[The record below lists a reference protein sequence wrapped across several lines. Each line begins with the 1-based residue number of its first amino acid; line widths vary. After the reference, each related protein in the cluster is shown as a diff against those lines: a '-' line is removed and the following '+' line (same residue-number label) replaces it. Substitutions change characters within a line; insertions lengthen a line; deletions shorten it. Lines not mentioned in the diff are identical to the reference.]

1 MWCFLKFLPGLEA
14 SRPRERTFWN
24 HPGNLVGCDHRSI
37 TGKIGLLE
45 WIQEVEFGPMFG
57 FGLEEFAL
65 DVQILDFFQTDF
77 FARFSPSS
85 RIDRLHIMDKRSSL
99 VNDWPGWVAQ
109 HARPTARPHVH
120 FSEGPR
126 MSLFS
131 RAEQRAAACRV
142 VANLDASR
150 H

>member
-1 MWCFLKFLPGLEA
+1 
-14 SRPRERTFWN
+14 
-24 HPGNLVGCDHRSI
+24 
-37 TGKIGLLE
+37 
-45 WIQEVEFGPMFG
+45 MFG

-109 HARPTARPHVH
+109 HATTNSKTVRTFISPKVRECPSFHAPSKELRP
-120 FSEGPR
+120 
-126 MSLFS
+126 
-131 RAEQRAAACRV
+131 AE
-142 VANLDASR
+142 
-150 H
+150 